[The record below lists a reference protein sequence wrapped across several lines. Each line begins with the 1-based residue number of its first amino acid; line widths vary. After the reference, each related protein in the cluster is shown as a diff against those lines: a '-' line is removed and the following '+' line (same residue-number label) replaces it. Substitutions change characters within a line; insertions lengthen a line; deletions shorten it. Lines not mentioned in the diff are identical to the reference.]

1 MGMREFWEGMSGT
14 SKQEYGEDL
23 YDAAEY
29 KKWRDRQEKIYGK
42 IGAAGDRYGTQA
54 EKFLGLYGEDRAG
67 ADKYRGL
74 AETEFGRSRSD
85 IDKARSVF
93 ERAEGDVEGARGQ
106 YKKATELMSD
116 RDHYANLKSRS
127 RARTKAGEN
136 ARREMESIRSRIG
149 KPARDRG
156 LTQTLLD
163 AFKRTTTSNRKI
175 IDENARNLSRGG
187 NQVAAAK
194 MTQEF
199 NEGTLKSLGQLKQKG
214 MFSDQELSD
223 NQLTTEAGMLMNEAS
238 LINMG
243 ATEDQ
248 ITNAIHSGQIGNRL
262 NAGNA
267 ALNAAGAMRSLGTG
281 HLGSASASSTIG
293 GQYGRMG
300 SALDSRGANALN
312 MTARYEGMKYGTLQD
327 RMSISNKGV
336 ERQDK
341 FRLSDAAARSRVDSF
356 NNSRANLGIGNT
368 LKGIRTVASVVGAGA
383 TGGGSLALEAYLRSQ
398 ENKNPD
404 PSVEY
409 PSARELSYDYG
420 PDPDLSYSTDDTSSG
435 VNYNNAYRSGRMSGR
450 QNYPVDWTV

>member
-14 SKQEYGEDL
+14 SEQEYGEDL

-29 KKWRDRQEKIYGK
+29 KKWKDRQEEIYGK
-42 IGAAGDRYGTQA
+42 IGTAGDRYGTQA

-85 IDKARSVF
+85 IAKARSVF

-116 RDHYANLKSRS
+116 RDHYANLKRRS
-127 RARTKAGEN
+127 MARTKAGEN
-136 ARREMESIRSRIG
+136 ARRELASIRGRMG
-149 KPARDRG
+149 KPSDSG
-156 LTQTLLD
+156 LTRTLLD
-163 AFKRTTTSNRKI
+163 AVKRTTESNRKI
-175 IDENARNLSRGG
+175 IDANARELARSG
-187 NQVAAAK
+187 NQVAAAR

-199 NEGTLKSLGQLKQKG
+199 NEGTLKSLGQIKQQG
-214 MFSDQELSD
+214 VFSDQELSD
-223 NQLTTEAGMLMNEAS
+223 NRLTKEAGMLMNETS
-238 LINMG
+238 LISMG

-248 ITNAIHSGQIGNRL
+248 IANAIHSGQIGNRL

-281 HLGSASASSTIG
+281 HLGSATAYANL
-293 GQYGRMG
+293 GQQYSGMG
-300 SALDSRGANALN
+300 SALDRRGSNALN

-356 NNSRANLGIGNT
+356 NNSRANLGIGNFA
-368 LKGIRTVASVVGAGA
+368 KGVRTVASVVAAGS

-398 ENKNPD
+398 EKKNPD
-404 PSVEY
+404 PSVSDPY
-409 PSARELSYDYG
+409 RTV
-420 PDPDLSYSTDDTSSG
+420 DPDLR
-435 VNYNNAYRSGRMSGR
+435 YNPYDVSNVG
-450 QNYPVDWTV
+450 

>member
-14 SKQEYGEDL
+14 SEQEYGEDL

-29 KKWRDRQEKIYGK
+29 KKWRDRQEEIYGK
-42 IGAAGDRYGTQA
+42 IGTAGDRYGTQA

-85 IDKARSVF
+85 IAKARSVF

-136 ARREMESIRSRIG
+136 ARRELASIRGRMG
-149 KPARDRG
+149 KPSRDSG
-156 LTQTLLD
+156 LTRTLLD
-163 AFKRTTTSNRKI
+163 AFKRTTASNRKI
-175 IDENARNLSRGG
+175 IDENARSLSRGG

-199 NEGTLKSLGQLKQKG
+199 NEGTLKSLGQIKQKG

-223 NQLTTEAGMLMNEAS
+223 NQLTREAGMLMNETS
-238 LINMG
+238 LISMG

-248 ITNAIHSGQIGNRL
+248 IANAIRSGQIGDRL

-281 HLGSASASSTIG
+281 HLGSATAYANL
-293 GQYGRMG
+293 GQQYSGMG
-300 SALDSRGANALN
+300 SALDRRGGNALN

-327 RMSISNKGV
+327 SMSISNKGV

-356 NNSRANLGIGNT
+356 NNSRANLGIGNFA
-368 LKGIRTVASVVGAGA
+368 KGVRTVASVVAAGS

-398 ENKNPD
+398 EKNNPD

-435 VNYNNAYRSGRMSGR
+435 LNYNNAYRSGRMSGR